1 MLAIVKKVVEIYVSI
16 DIRIESIFIL
26 LKWPIMSSA

>member
-1 MLAIVKKVVEIYVSI
+1 MLAIVKKVVEIYLSI
-16 DIRIESIFIL
+16 DIRIENIFIL

>member
-1 MLAIVKKVVEIYVSI
+1 MLAIIKKVVEIYVSI
-16 DIRIESIFIL
+16 DIRIENIFIL

>member
-1 MLAIVKKVVEIYVSI
+1 MLAIVKKVVEIYVLI
-16 DIRIESIFIL
+16 DIRIENIFIL

>member
-16 DIRIESIFIL
+16 DIRIENIFIL